1 VLGGEGKVVELL
13 EDEYA
18 EHLGKSLL
26 DGVDE
31 NHDMDDR
38 SFCNFFWHPA
48 KLGKDLL
55 TIEKFGL
62 VQYVSGGSFPRY
74 FSSLYFQN
82 DSNITNI

>member
-1 VLGGEGKVVELL
+1 MSKLKIFRLTLFFKCNVLGDEGKVVELL

-26 DGVDE
+26 DGPDD

-38 SFCNFFWHPA
+38 SFCNFFWHPG
-48 KLGKDLL
+48 KLGKDLV

-62 VQYVSGGSFPRY
+62 VQYVSR
-74 FSSLYFQN
+74 
-82 DSNITNI
+82 